1 MMSILFAKFLLPL
14 TNKKT
19 GFVNYPASQ
28 SRVTQ
33 SRLLPHF
40 FPFSPFTFHFFFVP
54 LQRNSENETKKNKIM
69 DRKQRFVLVAIA
81 AVAVLVIGFL
91 LYTMNQ
97 QRLESQQM
105 LELAE
110 MDKREMEN
118 EYEQFA
124 LQYNEMMTQINNDSL
139 VAQLEQEQKRTEELL
154 EELRR
159 VKSSDAA
166 EIMRLKKELATLRE
180 VLRNYVMQIDSL
192 NRMNAALAQENSN
205 LKTQN
210 AQAQQHISNLSVENE
225 TLSDKVA
232 IASQLDATGIYAE
245 GRNKKGKVAK
255 KIKDVKK
262 FVIGFSISRNV
273 TTATGIRS
281 LYVRITTPTGD
292 VLSKGGTFAYEN
304 RQLEYSIRKDIEY
317 TGEEQS
323 VVVYW
328 DVAEALSAGNYRVD
342 SSPTDKTSVG
352 QTSLST
358 SR

>member
-1 MMSILFAKFLLPL
+1 MNRTQKIILTAAALL
-14 TNKKT
+14 
-19 GFVNYPASQ
+19 
-28 SRVTQ
+28 
-33 SRLLPHF
+33 
-40 FPFSPFTFHFFFVP
+40 
-54 LQRNSENETKKNKIM
+54 
-69 DRKQRFVLVAIA
+69 A
-81 AVAVLVIGFL
+81 ALVIGFL
-91 LYTMNQ
+91 LYTMNK
-97 QRLESQQM
+97 QRAESQQM

-124 LQYNEMMTQINNDSL
+124 MQYNEMKTQINNDSL
-139 VAQLEQEQKRTEELL
+139 VAQLEMEQKRTEELL

-180 VLRNYVMQIDSL
+180 VLRSYVLQIDSL
-192 NRMNAALAQENSN
+192 NRMNEALTQENSN

-210 AQAQQHISNLSVENE
+210 EQARQHITNLSTENE

-232 IASQLDATGIYAE
+232 IASQLDATGIYAV
-245 GRNKKGKVAK
+245 GHNKKGKAAK

-262 FVIGFSISRNV
+262 FVVGFTIARNV
-273 TTATGIRS
+273 TTATGMRS

-292 VLSKGGTFAYEN
+292 VLTKGGTFDYEN

-323 VVVYW
+323 VTVYW
-328 DVAEALSAGNYRVD
+328 DVAEALSAGTYRVD
-342 SSPTDKTSVG
+342 IFADGQNIGTTHFTFDK
-352 QTSLST
+352 
-358 SR
+358 

>member
-1 MMSILFAKFLLPL
+1 M
-14 TNKKT
+14 NQKKIFIF
-19 GFVNYPASQ
+19 GAAAAV
-28 SRVTQ
+28 
-33 SRLLPHF
+33 L
-40 FPFSPFTFHFFFVP
+40 
-54 LQRNSENETKKNKIM
+54 
-69 DRKQRFVLVAIA
+69 VLVAVI
-81 AVAVLVIGFL
+81 VGLVLN
-91 LYTMNQ
+91 MRAQ
-97 QRLESQQM
+97 QAESDKM
-105 LELAE
+105 IEVLE

-124 LQYNEMMTQINNDSL
+124 MQYNEMMTQINNDSL
-139 VAQLEQEQKRTEELL
+139 VAQLEIEQKRTEELL

-180 VLRNYVMQIDSL
+180 VLRSYVLQIDSL
-192 NRMNAALAQENSN
+192 NRMNEALERENSN

-210 AQAQQHISNLSVENE
+210 EQARQHISNLSTENE

-245 GRNKKGKVAK
+245 GRNKKGKAAK

-262 FVIGFSISRNV
+262 FVIGFNIARNV
-273 TTATGIRS
+273 TTSTGIRS

-342 SSPTDKTSVG
+342 IFADGHNIGTTHFAFDK
-352 QTSLST
+352 
-358 SR
+358 

>member
-1 MMSILFAKFLLPL
+1 MPFF
-14 TNKKT
+14 
-19 GFVNYPASQ
+19 PASQ
-28 SRVTQ
+28 SCVTQ
-33 SRLLPHF
+33 SRRHPHF
-40 FPFSPFTFHFFFVP
+40 FPSSPFTFHFFFVP
-54 LQRNSENETKKNKIM
+54 LQRNSENETKKYKIM
-69 DRKQRFVLVAIA
+69 DKKQKFVLVAIA

-192 NRMNAALAQENSN
+192 NRMNEALAQENSN

-262 FVIGFSISRNV
+262 FVVGFNISRNV

-281 LYVRITTPTGD
+281 IYVRITTPTGD

-304 RQLEYSIRKDIEY
+304 RQLEYSVRKDIEY

-342 SSPTDKTSVG
+342 IFADG
-352 QTSLST
+352 QNIGRTNFT
-358 SR
+358 FEK

>member
-1 MMSILFAKFLLPL
+1 MNRTQKIILTAAALL
-14 TNKKT
+14 
-19 GFVNYPASQ
+19 
-28 SRVTQ
+28 
-33 SRLLPHF
+33 
-40 FPFSPFTFHFFFVP
+40 
-54 LQRNSENETKKNKIM
+54 
-69 DRKQRFVLVAIA
+69 A
-81 AVAVLVIGFL
+81 ALVIGFL
-91 LYTMNQ
+91 LYTMNK
-97 QRLESQQM
+97 QRAESQQM

-124 LQYNEMMTQINNDSL
+124 MQYNEMMTQINNDSL
-139 VAQLEQEQKRTEELL
+139 VAQLEMEQKRTEELL

-166 EIMRLKKELATLRE
+166 EIMRLKKELATLRQ
-180 VLRNYVMQIDSL
+180 VLRSYVLQIDSL
-192 NRMNAALAQENSN
+192 NRMNEALAQENSN

-210 AQAQQHISNLSVENE
+210 EQARQHISNLATENE

-245 GRNKKGKVAK
+245 GRNKKGKTAK

-262 FVIGFSISRNV
+262 FVVGFNIARNV

-281 LYVRITTPTGD
+281 IYVRITTPTGN
-292 VLSKGGTFAYEN
+292 VLTKGGTFAYEN
-304 RQLEYSIRKDIEY
+304 RQLEDSIRKDIEY

-323 VVVYW
+323 IVVYW

-342 SSPTDKTSVG
+342 IFADG
-352 QTSLST
+352 QNIGTT
-358 SR
+358 NFAFEK

>member
-1 MMSILFAKFLLPL
+1 MD
-14 TNKKT
+14 KKT
-19 GFVNYPASQ
+19 KIILSI
-28 SRVTQ
+28 VT
-33 SRLLPHF
+33 L
-40 FPFSPFTFHFFFVP
+40 
-54 LQRNSENETKKNKIM
+54 
-69 DRKQRFVLVAIA
+69 LVA
-81 AVAVLVIGFL
+81 AVVGFL
-91 LYTMNQ
+91 IYTLREKM
-97 QRLESQQM
+97 LESQQM

-139 VAQLEQEQKRTEELL
+139 VQQLEIEQKRTEELL

-180 VLRNYVMQIDSL
+180 VLRSYVLQIDSL
-192 NRMNAALAQENSN
+192 NRMNEALTQENTN

-210 AQAQQHISNLSVENE
+210 EQARQHISNLSSQNE
-225 TLSDKVA
+225 SLSDKVA

-245 GRNKKGKVAK
+245 GRNKKGKAAK

-262 FVIGFSISRNV
+262 FVIGFNIARNV

-281 LYVRITTPTGD
+281 LYVRITTPTGN

-342 SSPTDKTSVG
+342 IFADGHNIGTTHFNFDK
-352 QTSLST
+352 
-358 SR
+358 